1 MKNKILIVD
10 DEPDMISLLE
20 RIISSQRDY
29 EVLKANTGLQAL
41 DILSEHE
48 ADLVLA
54 DLKMPEMDGME
65 LLEKI
70 KEKWPDKTII
80 IITACGSIENAVE
93 AMKKGAYDY
102 LTKPFQ
108 YDDLILVL
116 DRAFERVNLLNDRRY
131 LRSELQVI
139 SGFNEIIGVSSEM
152 MKIYD
157 KIRSVAATSVPVL
170 ITGESGTGK
179 ELAARAIHF
188 ESRRRE
194 RRFVAINCGGLPET
208 ILESEFFGYVKGAF
222 TGAVRDKKGLLEE
235 ADGGTLFLDE
245 VGDLGLP
252 IQVKLLRVLQDGG
265 FRSIGDTRDK
275 KADLRVIS
283 ATNRDLDAE
292 VIKENF
298 REDLYY
304 RLKVIHIAM
313 PPLRERAEDIPLLA
327 NHFLIKYSKKYEK
340 EIKTISTSAM
350 QFLLNRP
357 WKGNVRE
364 LENAVARA
372 VATSNDPVINERDLF
387 PEEPGTPDIGFKEAK
402 KFALLNFYR
411 TYITSSLI
419 RNKGNVSKT
428 AEECSMMRQSL
439 QQIMKRCGIKP
450 DNYR

>member
-1 MKNKILIVD
+1 MTNKILIVD

-48 ADLVLA
+48 ADLVIA

-80 IITACGSIENAVE
+80 IITACGSIANAVE

-108 YDDLILVL
+108 YDDLLLVL
-116 DRAFERVNLLNDRRY
+116 DRAFERANLLNDRRY
-131 LRSELQVI
+131 LRSELQGI
-139 SGFNEIIGVSSEM
+139 SGFNEIIGVSSDM
-152 MKIYD
+152 VKIYD
-157 KIRSVAATSVPVL
+157 KIRNIAVTSAPVL

-188 ESRRRE
+188 ESRRRV

-292 VIKENF
+292 VMKGNF

-313 PPLRERAEDIPLLA
+313 PPLRERVEDIPLLA
-327 NHFLIKYSKKYEK
+327 NHFLKKYAKKYEK
-340 EIKTISTSAM
+340 EIKAISAPAM
-350 QFLLNRP
+350 QFLINRP

-372 VATSNDPVINERDLF
+372 VAVSNDPVINAGDLF
-387 PEEPGTPDIGFKEAK
+387 PEETGTPDVGFKEAK
-402 KFALLNFYR
+402 KFALMNFYR
-411 TYITSSLI
+411 TYINSSLI
-419 RNKGNVSKT
+419 RNKGNISKT

-450 DNYR
+450 DDFR

>member
-20 RIISSQRDY
+20 RIISSQRDF
-29 EVLKANTGLQAL
+29 EVLKANTALQAL

-80 IITACGSIENAVE
+80 IMTACGSIANAVD

-108 YDDLILVL
+108 YDDLLMVL
-116 DRAFERVNLLNDRRY
+116 DRAFERVNLMSDRRY
-131 LRSELQVI
+131 LQSKL
-139 SGFNEIIGVSSEM
+139 SGFNEFIGVSSDM
-152 MKIYD
+152 VNIYK
-157 KIRSVAATSVPVL
+157 KIRSVAETSVPVL

-194 RRFVAINCGGLPET
+194 RRFVAINCGGLPES

-292 VIKENF
+292 VMKGNF

-304 RLKVIHIAM
+304 RLKVIHITM
-313 PPLRERAEDIPLLA
+313 PPLRARVEDIPLLA
-327 NHFLIKYSKKYEK
+327 DHFLKKYSNKYEK
-340 EIKTISTSAM
+340 EIKTISAPAM
-350 QFLLNRP
+350 QLLINRP

-364 LENAVARA
+364 LENALARA
-372 VATSNDPVINERDLF
+372 VAISTSPVINEGDLF
-387 PEEPGTPDIGFKEAK
+387 PEEPWMPDIGFKEAK
-402 KFALLNFYR
+402 KFALMNFYR
-411 TYITSSLI
+411 IYITSALI
-419 RNKGNVSKT
+419 RNKGNISKT
-428 AEECSMMRQSL
+428 AEECMMMRQSL
-439 QQIMKRCGIKP
+439 QQIMKRCDINP
-450 DNYR
+450 EDFR